1 MVECLLFLYNITT
14 MPTKNIYLNNKR
26 ASSKMKKIIIYIFA
40 FQTILFGCATCQLMV
55 PTAELKIDLNIEKK
69 TVTDIHIEWH
79 FSDLYSNEILTQY
92 DKNKNGILDDSELK
106 VILKAKLDYLVP
118 KEMLTKITY
127 AKDANNEQIS
137 KIKPKYKNFNL
148 IAVKGILVFSYDA
161 IVDLTVADKSMLSLV
176 FEDDEAY
183 FGFIITELNIAQS
196 ELYHTKNLYLF
207 TGSLF
212 FSYTPLEPMQD
223 VNTTNKKEIQITPK
237 ENIQENI
244 LKKSITKIK
253 SLFESIKD
261 EKNPLTYMLLLFFAY
276 IYGLIHALG
285 PGHGKTLVASY
296 FLSHDKSYAKAL
308 FISLSIGVV
317 HTFSAF
323 LLTLLVYFIVDS
335 FLAQF
340 LDNAVFYTTKI
351 SAFIIIFIALYLF
364 YKKFKAYKELKKV
377 QKKAAYTFSATPH
390 VATCGCSS
398 CKVENSSTDMALII
412 SAGIIPCPGTIT
424 IFIFSLSLGL
434 YYAGFLSA
442 LIMSLGMSTIIFLS
456 ALLSVALRKK
466 TSNGNG
472 NIKKYL
478 EYASLSIIL
487 VLGILLL
494 FT

>member
-1 MVECLLFLYNITT
+1 
-14 MPTKNIYLNNKR
+14 
-26 ASSKMKKIIIYIFA
+26 MKKIIIYIFA
-40 FQTILFGCATCQLMV
+40 FQAILFGCATCQLMV

-69 TVTDIHIEWH
+69 TVTAIHVEWH

-92 DKNKNGILDDSELK
+92 DKNKNGILDEKELR
-106 VILKAKLDYLVP
+106 VILLAKLDYLIP

-127 AKDANNEQIS
+127 TKDANDEQS
-137 KIKPKYKNFNL
+137 SQIKPKYKNFNL
-148 IAVKGILVFSYDA
+148 KTVNGILVFSYDA

-212 FSYTPLEPMQD
+212 FSYTPLEPIQE
-223 VNTTNKKEIQITPK
+223 VKTINKEEIQITPK
-237 ENIQENI
+237 ESVQENI

-261 EKNPLTYMLLLFFAY
+261 KKNPLTYMLLLFFAY

-323 LLTLLVYFIVDS
+323 LLTLLIYFIVDS

-351 SAFIIIFIALYLF
+351 SALIIISIALYLF

-377 QKKAAYTFSATPH
+377 QKRAAYTFSATPH

-478 EYASLSIIL
+478 EYTSLSIIL
-487 VLGILLL
+487 ALGILLL

>member
-223 VNTTNKKEIQITPK
+223 VNTTNKEEIQITPK

-253 SLFESIKD
+253 SLFESISYGTHF
-261 EKNPLTYMLLLFFAY
+261 LTYMLLQLFAY
-276 IYGLIHALG
+276 IYGLIHSMG

>member
-1 MVECLLFLYNITT
+1 MFAFFIQYYYNGG
-14 MPTKNIYLNNKR
+14 KNIHLNNKR

-40 FQTILFGCATCQLMV
+40 FQTILLGCATCQLMV

-69 TVTDIHIEWH
+69 TVTAIHAEWH

-92 DKNKNGILDDSELK
+92 DKNKNGIFDEKELK
-106 VILKAKLDYLVP
+106 VILKAKLDYLIP

-127 AKDANNEQIS
+127 ASDEQS
-137 KIKPKYKNFNL
+137 SQIKPKYKNFNL
-148 IAVKGILVFSYDA
+148 KTVNGILVFSYDA

-207 TGSLF
+207 TGSFF
-212 FSYTPLEPMQD
+212 FSYTPLEPIQE
-223 VNTTNKKEIQITPK
+223 VNTINKEEIQITPK
-237 ENIQENI
+237 ESVQENI

-323 LLTLLVYFIVDS
+323 LLTLLIYFIVDS

-351 SAFIIIFIALYLF
+351 SALIIISIALYLF
-364 YKKFKAYKELKKV
+364 YKKIKAYKELKKV
-377 QKKAAYTFSATPH
+377 QKKAAFTFSATPH

-434 YYAGFLSA
+434 HYAGFLSA

-478 EYASLSIIL
+478 EYTSLSIIL
-487 VLGILLL
+487 ALGILLL

>member
-148 IAVKGILVFSYDA
+148 IAIKGILVFSYDA

-223 VNTTNKKEIQITPK
+223 VNTTNKEEIQITPK

>member
-92 DKNKNGILDDSELK
+92 DKNKNGIFDEKELK
-106 VILKAKLDYLVP
+106 VILQAKLDYLIP

-127 AKDANNEQIS
+127 ASDEQS
-137 KIKPKYKNFNL
+137 SQIKPKYKNFNL

-223 VNTTNKKEIQITPK
+223 VNTTNKEEIQITPK

>member
-1 MVECLLFLYNITT
+1 MFAFFIQYYYNGG
-14 MPTKNIYLNNKR
+14 KNIHLNNKR

-40 FQTILFGCATCQLMV
+40 FQTILLGCATCQLMV

-69 TVTDIHIEWH
+69 TVTAIHAEWH

-92 DKNKNGILDDSELK
+92 DKNKNGIFDEKELK
-106 VILKAKLDYLVP
+106 VILKAKLDYLIP

-127 AKDANNEQIS
+127 ASDEQS
-137 KIKPKYKNFNL
+137 SQIKPKYKNFNL
-148 IAVKGILVFSYDA
+148 KTVNGILVFSYDA

-207 TGSLF
+207 TGSFF
-212 FSYTPLEPMQD
+212 FSYTPLEPIQE
-223 VNTTNKKEIQITPK
+223 VKTINKEEIQITPK
-237 ENIQENI
+237 ESVQENI

-323 LLTLLVYFIVDS
+323 LLTLLIYFIVDS

-351 SAFIIIFIALYLF
+351 SALIIISIALYLF
-364 YKKFKAYKELKKV
+364 YKKIKAYKELKKV
-377 QKKAAYTFSATPH
+377 QKKAAFTFSATPH

-434 YYAGFLSA
+434 HYAGFLSA

-478 EYASLSIIL
+478 EYTSLSIIL
-487 VLGILLL
+487 ALGILLL